1 MKSFTRIAWSIA
13 LTAMLLAG
21 GLVTAQQ
28 SKPKD
33 SKNAAGPGAKAK
45 SDISLD
51 AASKDAA
58 KMTSGGSTQNNP
70 AFQES
75 NNQGSMPDHHG
86 RAKSDVT
93 LDATSKDAA
102 KMSDAQNNPMYKE
115 QKSEGT
121 NPLYEKS
128 DSTVKAQDPS
138 TTGSQNRTA
147 GATEH
152 TRPGN
157 NKTTKAS
164 STSNGNHKDVV
175 EYKDGEDGTM
185 HTRPASQK

>member
-1 MKSFTRIAWSIA
+1 MKSFTRIAWCVA

-21 GLVTAQQ
+21 VLATAQQ
-28 SKPKD
+28 SKPND
-33 SKNAAGPGAKAK
+33 TKNAAGSGAKAK
-45 SDISLD
+45 SAVSLD
-51 AASKDAA
+51 AASKDVA
-58 KMTSGGSTQNNP
+58 KMTSGGNVQNNP

-86 RAKSDVT
+86 KAKSDVT

-102 KMSDAQNNPMYKE
+102 KMSDAQNNPMYKGP
-115 QKSEGT
+115 KSEGT

-128 DSTVKAQDPS
+128 DSTLKAQDPA
-138 TTGSQNRTA
+138 TTGSQNGTA
-147 GATEH
+147 VVNDRY
-152 TRPGN
+152 RPGN
-157 NKTTKAS
+157 NKNSKAS

>member
-1 MKSFTRIAWSIA
+1 MKSFTKVVWSIA
-13 LTAMLLAG
+13 LTTMLLAG
-21 GLVTAQQ
+21 VLATAQQ
-28 SKPKD
+28 SEPND
-33 SKNAAGPGAKAK
+33 TKNAARSGAKAK
-45 SDISLD
+45 SDVSLD

-58 KMTSGGSTQNNP
+58 KMTSGGTVQNNP

-75 NNQGSMPDHHG
+75 SNAGSMPEHAG
-86 RAKSDVT
+86 KAKSEVS

-121 NPLYEKS
+121 NPLYEKP
-128 DSTVKAQDPS
+128 DSTLKAQDPS
-138 TTGSQNRTA
+138 TTGSQNGTD
-147 GATEH
+147 GATER

-157 NKTTKAS
+157 NKTTKVS
-164 STSNGNHKDVV
+164 STANGNHKDVV

>member
-1 MKSFTRIAWSIA
+1 MKSFTRIAWNIA

-21 GLVTAQQ
+21 VLATAQQ
-28 SKPKD
+28 SKPNDTK
-33 SKNAAGPGAKAK
+33 SAAGSSAKAK
-45 SDISLD
+45 STVSLD

-58 KMTSGGSTQNNP
+58 KLTSGGSVQNNP

-102 KMSDAQNNPMYKE
+102 KLSDAQSNPMYKE

-128 DSTVKAQDPS
+128 DSTLKAQDPS
-138 TTGSQNRTA
+138 TAGSQNGTP
-147 GATEH
+147 GVNDH
-152 TRPGN
+152 YRPGN
-157 NKTTKAS
+157 NKTSKAS